1 MAQDLRDKVRIAR
14 QEELKK
20 IQKIKEKELSEW
32 KRRRQCQI
40 ETQIDCGLRDFANA
54 HIAALEASCEEGES
68 LREEKEEQDLMA
80 ACRGR
85 VAMLQEQR
93 KRDKEA
99 EERLLKKKRKHQKT
113 IGIQADF
120 LAEHAFKE
128 KVSNNRDIHIDLANL
143 NSESDEENVPR
154 FTSKPNLHK
163 HQQKAVYNPQNYT
176 SNSIDSNN
184 GSESGNEDEI
194 QVDDLQ
200 KEESELEFDQ
210 ITNLLK
216 QRMQEVYDAPMKK
229 IAQAKAVVVNSSE
242 SSSSDVEIVQAPKT
256 KKTPIKTTRKLTTE
270 SKKASQKGILKTKKS
285 PSKLKATT
293 NTAKKTTSPK
303 KSKTIPTEANR
314 VHYVDFTNN
323 KYQSTY
329 VPPSDLVTRNEPR
342 HLNAREEAQIHNDA
356 DDPISYKINDDI
368 LRYK

>member
-1 MAQDLRDKVRIAR
+1 MAQDLRDKVRIAK

-20 IQKIKEKELSEW
+20 IQKLKEKELAEW

-40 ETQIDCGLRDFANA
+40 ENQIDCGLRDFANA

-68 LREEKEEQDLMA
+68 LRDEREEHDLMA

-99 EERLLKKKRKHQKT
+99 EERLLKKKRKNQKT

-120 LAEHAFKE
+120 LAQHAFKE
-128 KVSNNRDIHIDLANL
+128 KLANNRDIHIDLANL
-143 NSESDEENVPR
+143 NSESEEENIPR
-154 FTSKPNLHK
+154 FTSKPNIHK
-163 HQQKAVYNPQNYT
+163 HQQKTDYNPQNYT
-176 SNSIDSNN
+176 SNSVDSN
-184 GSESGNEDEI
+184 GSESSNEILVDE
-194 QVDDLQ
+194 LQ
-200 KEESELEFDQ
+200 KDDSELEFDQ

-216 QRMQEVYDAPMKK
+216 QRMQEIYDAPEVK
-229 IAQAKAVVVNSSE
+229 IAQAKEKSCES
-242 SSSSDVEIVQAPKT
+242 SSSSDVEIVEAPKKT
-256 KKTPIKTTRKLTTE
+256 KKTPT
-270 SKKASQKGILKTKKS
+270 KKATSETKKS
-285 PSKLKATT
+285 SQKSILKANKPKATT
-293 NTAKKTTSPK
+293 ASNKKLTSPK
-303 KSKTIPTEANR
+303 KSKTKPAEVNR

-342 HLNAREEAQIHNDA
+342 LLNAREEAEIHTNANDPA
-356 DDPISYKINDDI
+356 TFKINEDI
-368 LRYK
+368 LRYARSNLHNYA